1 MKVLDL
7 FCGMG
12 GLALGFSERGFH
24 VTGVDMNRTALETF
38 NHNGLGLA
46 VRKDL
51 SSEYVDGDFDVIVG
65 GPPCRPWSYLNVK
78 KREEKHPDAILL
90 DRFFEHV
97 AELRPRVFIFEN
109 VPAIEKYMRLHHWI
123 ERIKRSGYSLRWRTI
138 SYSDWGA
145 ATGRKRFILT
155 GMFRR
160 YGSADRIWKL
170 VVRKKRKSPST
181 VREAIGWL
189 SNREAGSFP
198 DHEWPNFRTVHRYM
212 DKYRSGRY
220 GWYILSWDRPAP
232 SFGNVMKTYILHPAS
247 ANGGPVRVI
256 SVREALSIMGFPA
269 AFRFPE
275 GTGLTSR
282 YQMVADAVSP
292 VFSRIL
298 AEAVERILS

>member
-38 NHNGLGLA
+38 NRNGLGLA

-65 GPPCRPWSYLNVK
+65 GPPCRPWSYLNVR

-97 AELRPRVFIFEN
+97 AELRPRIFIFEN
-109 VPAIEKYMRLHHWI
+109 VPAIEKYTRLHRWI
-123 ERIKRSGYSLRWRTI
+123 ERIKRSGYSLRWRTV

-155 GMFRR
+155 GMFCR

-170 VVRKKRKSPST
+170 VVRKKRKNPST

-189 SNREAGSFP
+189 SNCKAGSFP
-198 DHEWPNFRTVHRYM
+198 DHEWPNLRTVH
-212 DKYRSGRY
+212 
-220 GWYILSWDRPAP
+220 
-232 SFGNVMKTYILHPAS
+232 ILHPAS
-247 ANGGPVRVI
+247 ANEGPVRVI

-269 AFRFPE
+269 VFRFPE
-275 GTGLTSR
+275 GTGLTPR

-298 AEAVERILS
+298 AEADQKLPSQVV